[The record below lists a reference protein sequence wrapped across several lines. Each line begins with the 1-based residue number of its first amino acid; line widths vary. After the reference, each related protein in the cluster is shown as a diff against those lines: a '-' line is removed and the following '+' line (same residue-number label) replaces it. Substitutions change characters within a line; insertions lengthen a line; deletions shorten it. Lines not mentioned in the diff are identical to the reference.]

1 MWGNDAEVLFMP
13 HTWPVWGNKHINDYI
28 GKYRDTIKYIHDQT
42 LHLANQGYTMNEIGD
57 MIKLPPA
64 LANNW
69 ASRGYYGSVSHN
81 ARAVYN
87 FYLGYYDGNPA
98 NLHPYGQVEMGKRYV
113 QALGGSARVINLA
126 QEANKQGD
134 YRWSAEL
141 LKQVIAANQVTRS
154 RRICKRITLN
164 SWAIRPSPPH
174 GAVST

>member
-1 MWGNDAEVLFMP
+1 
-13 HTWPVWGNKHINDYI
+13 
-28 GKYRDTIKYIHDQT
+28 
-42 LHLANQGYTMNEIGD
+42 MNEIGD

-141 LKQVIAANQVTRS
+141 LKQVIAANPGDRS

-164 SWAIRPSPPH
+164 SWAIRPESATWRGFYPDRRERAARR
-174 GAVST
+174 GA

>member
-1 MWGNDAEVLFMP
+1 
-13 HTWPVWGNKHINDYI
+13 
-28 GKYRDTIKYIHDQT
+28 
-42 LHLANQGYTMNEIGD
+42 MNEIGD

-113 QALGGSARVINLA
+113 QALGGSAVSSTWRKKRTSKVITAGRQN
-126 QEANKQGD
+126 
-134 YRWSAEL
+134 
-141 LKQVIAANQVTRS
+141 
-154 RRICKRITLN
+154 C
-164 SWAIRPSPPH
+164 
-174 GAVST
+174 

>member
-1 MWGNDAEVLFMP
+1 
-13 HTWPVWGNKHINDYI
+13 
-28 GKYRDTIKYIHDQT
+28 
-42 LHLANQGYTMNEIGD
+42 MNEIGD

-113 QALGGSARVINLA
+113 QALGGSARVINPR
-126 QEANKQGD
+126 K
-134 YRWSAEL
+134 
-141 LKQVIAANQVTRS
+141 
-154 RRICKRITLN
+154 KRTSKGITAGRLN
-164 SWAIRPSPPH
+164 Y
-174 GAVST
+174 

>member
-87 FYLGYYDGNPA
+87 FYLGYYDGNPY
-98 NLHPYGQVEMGKRYV
+98 HPVWS
-113 QALGGSARVINLA
+113 GGD
-126 QEANKQGD
+126 G
-134 YRWSAEL
+134 
-141 LKQVIAANQVTRS
+141 
-154 RRICKRITLN
+154 
-164 SWAIRPSPPH
+164 
-174 GAVST
+174 

>member
-1 MWGNDAEVLFMP
+1 
-13 HTWPVWGNKHINDYI
+13 
-28 GKYRDTIKYIHDQT
+28 
-42 LHLANQGYTMNEIGD
+42 MNEIGD

-141 LKQVIAANQVTRS
+141 LKQVIAANPVTRS

>member
-1 MWGNDAEVLFMP
+1 
-13 HTWPVWGNKHINDYI
+13 
-28 GKYRDTIKYIHDQT
+28 
-42 LHLANQGYTMNEIGD
+42 MNEIGD

-113 QALGGSARVINLA
+113 AGAGRFCPCHQPGAKKRTSKVITAGRQN
-126 QEANKQGD
+126 
-134 YRWSAEL
+134 
-141 LKQVIAANQVTRS
+141 
-154 RRICKRITLN
+154 C
-164 SWAIRPSPPH
+164 
-174 GAVST
+174 

>member
-1 MWGNDAEVLFMP
+1 
-13 HTWPVWGNKHINDYI
+13 
-28 GKYRDTIKYIHDQT
+28 
-42 LHLANQGYTMNEIGD
+42 MNEIGD

-113 QALGGSARVINLA
+113 QALGGSTRVINLA

-141 LKQVIAANQVTRS
+141 LKQVIAANPGDQS

-164 SWAIRPSPPH
+164 SWAIRPSPPP